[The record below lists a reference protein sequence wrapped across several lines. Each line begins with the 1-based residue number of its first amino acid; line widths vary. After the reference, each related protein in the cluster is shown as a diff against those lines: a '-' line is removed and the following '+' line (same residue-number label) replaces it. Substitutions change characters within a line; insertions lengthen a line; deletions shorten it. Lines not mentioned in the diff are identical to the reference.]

1 MSNIDTSIVFDNDI
15 DTSIAFAIGKI
26 TEAQANL
33 ATYTTI
39 LGQLYRAKEAD
50 RNIKRGIDPLLDDPI
65 ESFESIEELQAFE
78 ANEELEEPRAP
89 VPQER
94 LQYKQHLLAR
104 RQADQ
109 KEAYTKERHANATRI
124 QYLHTRLDELQAL
137 ETKVREEQ
145 AEEDKKPAAKRFQ
158 SKQERFIQARY
169 QAQQWAEQRKPN
181 PNVWISPANQKAIKD
196 RKERT
201 IKQGQ
206 LANRQAQYASSKL
219 AAFNVKESARAKQ
232 LDSIIEEFQRAQQR
246 AETLPSKEELARLEA
261 IEIAHHQSFDTESGE
276 GDY

>member
-26 TEAQANL
+26 TEAQADL
-33 ATYTTI
+33 ATYTNI

-50 RNIKRGIDPLLDDPI
+50 RILKRGIDPLLDDPI
-65 ESFESIEELQAFE
+65 ESFESIEELQALE
-78 ANEELEEPRAP
+78 AEEELQEPRAP
-89 VPQER
+89 VPQEH

-104 RQADQ
+104 RQDQ
-109 KEAYTKERHANATRI
+109 REAYAKERHANATRI
-124 QYLHTRLDELQAL
+124 QYLHNRLDELQAL

-145 AEEDKKPAAKRFQ
+145 IEEDKKPAAKRHQ
-158 SKQERFIQARY
+158 SKQDRFSQARY

-181 PNVWISPANQKAIKD
+181 PNVWTSPANQKAIKD
-196 RKERT
+196 RKERA

-219 AAFNVKESARAKQ
+219 AAFNVKENARAKQ

-261 IEIAHHQSFDTESGE
+261 IEIAHHKSFDTESGE